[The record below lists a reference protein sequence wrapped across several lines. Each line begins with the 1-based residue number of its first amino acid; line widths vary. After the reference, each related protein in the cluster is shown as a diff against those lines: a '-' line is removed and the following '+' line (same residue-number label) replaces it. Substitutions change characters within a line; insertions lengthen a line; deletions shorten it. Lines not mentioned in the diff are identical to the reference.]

1 MSKKNSGSAAANG
14 RKVEKNAGAK
24 AAGTVKA
31 GAVKAETPKAAKAE
45 AVEKV
50 IKDRAAKIGIDPAK
64 VTVATV
70 PPVKCSPAAA
80 KASNDAIKAAAAKI
94 GAGKAEPPK
103 PEAAEPPEVD
113 MLAEWRK
120 LADPLAAYMNAS
132 QKKRKAARAAAE
144 KAVAAARLSM
154 LAGAIAQCVWAKE
167 RNGGKNPKSDT
178 LLEVL
183 APEAAKRG
191 LVYGTPDKVP
201 PEIGAYVEAHE
212 AARQFGR
219 VVGIGPKNVRIQ
231 PDSGEEQTI
240 PRQFVKAVVK
250 AAQKPAEAAAKP
262 DKPTAQPEAAK
273 PAEKPEARNPF
284 DYSADIAEWSKIA
297 KTNPHEARA
306 DIATWASLLPVPD
319 DSNLVFVTCLDTF
332 ASVAYLLE
340 KAGRRIVALEKM
352 SDDAARTFKAE
363 LAKVVDAKAAAELA
377 ACL

>member
-1 MSKKNSGSAAANG
+1 MQTKKNGSAAANG
-14 RKVEKNAGAK
+14 RKEEKKNAGAK
-24 AAGTVKA
+24 AAGT
-31 GAVKAETPKAAKAE
+31 GKAETPEAAKAP
-45 AVEKV
+45 AVQP
-50 IKDRAAKIGIDPAK
+50 PA
-64 VTVATV
+64 
-70 PPVKCSPAAA
+70 PVKCSPAAA

-154 LAGAIAQCVWAKE
+154 LAGAIAQCVCAKE
-167 RNGGKNPKSDT
+167 RDGGKNPKSDT

-273 PAEKPEARNPF
+273 PAEKPEAVNPS
-284 DYSADIAEWSKIA
+284 DYSADIAEWRKIA
-297 KTNPHEARA
+297 KQNPHEARA
-306 DIATWASLLPVPD
+306 QIATWAALLPVAD

-340 KAGRRIVALEKM
+340 KAGRRIVSLEKM

-363 LAKVVDAKAAAELA
+363 LAKVVDAKSAAELS

>member
-1 MSKKNSGSAAANG
+1 MQTKKNGSTAASG

-45 AVEKV
+45 TVEKV
-50 IKDRAAKIGIDPAK
+50 VKDRAAKIGIDPAK

-94 GAGKAEPPK
+94 GAGKAESRK
-103 PEAAEPPEVD
+103 VD
-113 MLAEWRK
+113 PWR
-120 LADPLAAYMNAS
+120 ALAAALEAY
-132 QKKRKAARAAAE
+132 RAAKPKE
-144 KAVAAARLSM
+144 HKAKFAAATQAAASASLND
-154 LAGAIAQCVWAKE
+154 LCAALVQCVTVKV
-167 RNGGKNPKSDT
+167 RDGGEHSAADSF
-178 LLEVL
+178 LEVL

-191 LVYGTPDKVP
+191 LVFGTPDKVT
-201 PEIGAYVEAHE
+201 PEAGAHVAIKGEKSAYC
-212 AARQFGR
+212 GR
-219 VVGIGPKNVRIQ
+219 VFGIGPKNVRIVTGA
-231 PDSGEEQTI
+231 GEGLTFSRETI
-240 PRQFVKAVVK
+240 TAVAKIAPKAEK
-250 AAQKPAEAAAKP
+250 PAQKPAEAAAKP

-273 PAEKPEARNPF
+273 PAEKPEAVNPF
-284 DYSADIAEWSKIA
+284 DYSADIAEWRKIA
-297 KTNPHEARA
+297 KQNPHEARA
-306 DIATWASLLPVPD
+306 QVATWAALLPVAD

-340 KAGRRIVALEKM
+340 KAGRRIVSLEKM